1 MNITGRAE
9 GVEAFPS
16 SRRAPRDVAGG
27 RAGQK
32 CVVRFHADDTLGLIR
47 RYRCLAG
54 KGDHT
59 LAPREA
65 RARIVGGHPEAAAS
79 TLEGSAPKRP

>member
-1 MNITGRAE
+1 MSITSSAE
-9 GVEAFPS
+9 SMEATPS
-16 SRRAPRDVAGG
+16 SRRAPRYGADG

-32 CVVRFHADDTLGLIR
+32 CLVCLHADDTLGLIR
-47 RYRCLAG
+47 GHRRLTG
-54 KGDHT
+54 KGDYT

-79 TLEGSAPKRP
+79 TLKGSAPKRP